1 MFLYY
6 RPRSVY
12 HQLRLRECDI
22 PKTTF
27 NTRYV
32 HYEFLDMT
40 FGWINAPSTLM
51 DLINRVFK
59 PYLDIFVIDFIGDIL
74 INSRNEEDHASNLRV
89 VL

>member
-1 MFLYY
+1 M
-6 RPRSVY
+6 RV
-12 HQLRLRECDI
+12 RECDI
-22 PKTTF
+22 PKTAF
-27 NTRYV
+27 KTRYG
-32 HYEFLDMT
+32 HYEFLVT
-40 FGWINAPSTLM
+40 SFGLSNVSAAFM